1 MNYSDLQL
9 RSKTFLDF
17 TTDEAVIEEIVGDK
31 ELFLTHL
38 TEKNRARTFL
48 FFSDYTSDK
57 QLADAICKE
66 FKAELECLFPE

>member
-1 MNYSDLQL
+1 MNYSDLKL

-17 TTDEAVIEEIVGDK
+17 TTDEAVIEKIVGDK
-31 ELFLTHL
+31 EFFIAHL
-38 TEKNRARTFL
+38 TERNRAGTFL

-57 QLADAICKE
+57 KLAKAICKE